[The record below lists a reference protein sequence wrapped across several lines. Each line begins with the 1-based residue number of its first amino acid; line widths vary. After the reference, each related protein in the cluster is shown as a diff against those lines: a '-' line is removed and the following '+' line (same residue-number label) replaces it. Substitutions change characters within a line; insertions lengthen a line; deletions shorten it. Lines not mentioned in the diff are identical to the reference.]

1 MTCGVCFL
9 ISMFFAP
16 IFASIPPWA
25 TGSTL
30 ILVGCLM
37 MRQISSINWRYIGDA
52 IPAFVTVMFI
62 PFGYSAAYGLIAGL
76 MVYTA
81 LNGMIYLTKIISGGY
96 IVPED
101 EDHREYWTIKPA
113 GRLPWFITA
122 SQSLADRVRGTHTPN
137 SRDAISIR
145 STESEWKYHDRI
157 GSNGSDRELDS
168 VVIQALPTDPRREK
182 VFKSMGR

>member
-1 MTCGVCFL
+1 MESPETF
-9 ISMFFAP
+9 
-16 IFASIPPWA
+16 
-25 TGSTL
+25 TL
-30 ILVGCLM
+30 
-37 MRQISSINWRYIGDA
+37 
-52 IPAFVTVMFI
+52 
-62 PFGYSAAYGLIAGL
+62 
-76 MVYTA
+76 
-81 LNGMIYLTKIISGGY
+81 
-96 IVPED
+96 
-101 EDHREYWTIKPA
+101 
-113 GRLPWFITA
+113 LPLEMDPQTNEITA